1 MRPTPPLRLL
11 SPPSRA
17 RRPALHA
24 RRLRPPPS
32 PLPPPF
38 PSLPSP
44 LPLPQGLGAFTG
56 HVTADVAKDFGLSWV
71 LTGHS
76 EMRSIFGETDAATA
90 QKARAALDVGA
101 SAIVCIGESL
111 AEREAGATLE
121 VCVRQL
127 NAVAAALKPE
137 DWARVVVA
145 YEPVWAIGT
154 GKVAT
159 KEQAQEVHAALRAW
173 VASTVGAE
181 VAAAVRIVY
190 GGSVNAANCKALIAE
205 PDIDGFLVGGAALK
219 PEFADIVKSAA
230 V

>member
-1 MRPTPPLRLL
+1 M
-11 SPPSRA
+11 
-17 RRPALHA
+17 
-24 RRLRPPPS
+24 
-32 PLPPPF
+32 
-38 PSLPSP
+38 SLPR
-44 LPLPQGLGAFTG
+44 PQGLGAYTG
-56 HVTADVAKDFGLSWV
+56 HVTADVVNDFGLGWV

-90 QKARAALDVGA
+90 QKTRAALDVGA

-127 NAVAAALKPE
+127 GAVAAALKPE

-159 KEQAQEVHAALRAW
+159 KEQAQEVHAALRGW
-173 VASTVGAE
+173 VAGAAGAE
-181 VAAAVRIVY
+181 VAAALRIVY
-190 GGSVNAANCKALIAE
+190 GGSVNAANCKALITE
-205 PDIDGFLVGGAALK
+205 PDIDGFLVGGASLK
-219 PEFADIVKSAA
+219 PEFADIIKSAA
-230 V
+230 